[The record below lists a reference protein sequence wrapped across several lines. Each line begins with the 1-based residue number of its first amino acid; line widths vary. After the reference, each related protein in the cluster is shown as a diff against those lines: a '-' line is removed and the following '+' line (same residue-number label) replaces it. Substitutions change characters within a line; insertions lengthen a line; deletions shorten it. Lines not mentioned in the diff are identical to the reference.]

1 MWIRLSTRFSSLAL
15 ATALVGGGL
24 GMAPSLAQAEA
35 AADAAPQLAAAGEQ
49 ATLTGTLRARTDAS
63 GTPLGLEI
71 VTAGGD
77 AIALTGTRSTE
88 LAPFEGKTVTVS
100 GEVSEAADGARSLR
114 VARYVA
120 PEAK

>member
-1 MWIRLSTRFSSLAL
+1 MWIRLSTFSSLAVAAALTGGSLGL
-15 ATALVGGGL
+15 APTG
-24 GMAPSLAQAEA
+24 AQAE
-35 AADAAPQLAAAGEQ
+35 DAATQLAAAEQ

-63 GTPLGLEI
+63 GTPVGLEL

-77 AIALTGTRSTE
+77 AIALTGSRSTE
-88 LAPFEGKTVTVS
+88 LAPFEGKTITVS
-100 GEVSEAADGARSLR
+100 GEVSKAADGGKSLR